1 MGVQNN
7 FPMHARVDDSLR
19 QVSVTFTNLEACASA
34 ESATARIG
42 GGRILA
48 VHLDPFGVHG

>member
-19 QVSVTFTNLEACASA
+19 QVSVTFTHLEACASA

>member
-7 FPMHARVDDSLR
+7 FPMHAIADDSSRRMSAMLAC
-19 QVSVTFTNLEACASA
+19 LEACASA

-42 GGRILA
+42 DGRILA